1 MVLIFLY
8 KLITSKEITMENLN
22 LAIPCFPPHIPEP
35 FREKADVLF
44 FKKGQLI
51 YQEGSTPL
59 GAYFVDEG
67 KVKIRKTGSLGKEK
81 IVKIATQPELLS
93 FSDLFSRRR
102 YSTTAETLEESNLLF
117 IPREVFW
124 EVLKA
129 HHDIFS
135 YLLCR
140 LAVDIK
146 KSEETLTDL
155 AYKPVR
161 GRLADAILTLDH
173 NFNGKY
179 NSSHSICLTRTDLA
193 GYVGT
198 VKETVNRFLSELR
211 EEQIISTTGSSIE
224 ILDLD
229 RLNKISK
236 LYN

>member
-1 MVLIFLY
+1 
-8 KLITSKEITMENLN
+8 MENFN
-22 LAIPCFPPHIPEP
+22 LGTPCFSPHIPEL

-59 GAYFVDEG
+59 GAYFVDKG

-81 IVKIATQPELLS
+81 IVKIVTPPELLS

-102 YSTTAETLEESNLLF
+102 YSTTAETLEDSYLLF
-117 IPREVFW
+117 ISREVFW
-124 EVLKA
+124 EVLDA
-129 HHDIFS
+129 HQDIFS

-140 LAVDIK
+140 LAEDIYK
-146 KSEETLTDL
+146 FEETLTDL
-155 AYKPVR
+155 AYKPVK

-179 NSSHSICLTRTDLA
+179 NSSHTICLTRTDLA

-198 VKETVNRFLSELR
+198 VKETVNRILSELR
-211 EEQIISTTGSSIE
+211 EEHIIATIGSSIE
-224 ILDLD
+224 ILDMD
-229 RLNKISK
+229 KLNKISK